1 MNLESVITEIQNQI
15 KTGQF
20 KNEAEVKQGIV
31 LPILN
36 ALGWKVFDARIVTPE
51 FSLESRRVDYA
62 LCHPQSV
69 PKLLI
74 EVKDIGNA
82 SGAER
87 QLFEYAFHKGIQMAV
102 LTDGQEWS
110 FFLPGEQGDYQER
123 CVYKL
128 DLLTRPLSESA
139 KIFRR
144 YLAQD
149 EVASG
154 RALHAARDDYK
165 NVSTART
172 IQNALPEAW
181 KSLLEEEDDLLV
193 ELIADKV
200 QTITGFKP
208 TPDAVADFIANRI
221 LTPQAASISQAVR
234 QTETV
239 AHSPQPRTSPKPA
252 GRVKEFTA
260 AKVLGAPVRATTA
273 KDVMIKV
280 LGELHHRDA
289 SFLERFAALPRH
301 GRRRRYISRSK
312 MELYPGRP
320 DLCEDCSEQHFGGW
334 WIGTNYSRST
344 LAKIIQTATEVAGLR
359 FGADVVLE

>member
-1 MNLESVITEIQNQI
+1 
-15 KTGQF
+15 
-20 KNEAEVKQGIV
+20 
-31 LPILN
+31 
-36 ALGWKVFDARIVTPE
+36 
-51 FSLESRRVDYA
+51 
-62 LCHPQSV
+62 
-69 PKLLI
+69 
-74 EVKDIGNA
+74 
-82 SGAER
+82 
-87 QLFEYAFHKGIQMAV
+87 
-102 LTDGQEWS
+102 
-110 FFLPGEQGDYQER
+110 
-123 CVYKL
+123 
-128 DLLTRPLSESA
+128 
-139 KIFRR
+139 
-144 YLAQD
+144 
-149 EVASG
+149 VASG

-165 NVSTART
+165 NVSNART

-221 LTPQAASISQAVR
+221 LAPKAASISQNAR
-234 QTETV
+234 QTV
-239 AHSPQPRTSPKPA
+239 AHSPQPRILAKPTE
-252 GRVKEFTA
+252 RVKEFTA

-312 MELYPGRP
+312 VELYPGRP